1 MEKSTQ
7 KLKGSIEKAVC
18 TGISARQ
25 TACKKLK
32 KNSKRPNH
40 LLQIVGNVVLRL
52 IGRYPTS
59 RHLSVRR
66 SASVRRPLVTTMTC
80 WGASWS
86 RCLPTRL
93 TSKTARR
100 LFGDRNMSTQKS
112 LP

>member
-1 MEKSTQ
+1 MIEKKRMQ

-52 IGRYPTS
+52 IGRCPTTAD
-59 RHLSVRR
+59 RQVPDEP
-66 SASVRRPLVTTMTC
+66 ASVRETLSER
-80 WGASWS
+80 
-86 RCLPTRL
+86 
-93 TSKTARR
+93 SKAIGHYYDMLGRK
-100 LFGDRNMSTQKS
+100 LES
-112 LP
+112 LPAHAPYIHNGKKIVR